1 MYKAKKVLTSD
12 CDNSVCKTN
21 FSKIF
26 LVEWSN
32 DCCLVFFVKW
42 QKVGCYWKIF
52 KSVFFFFWMHFI
64 LVSCLG
70 SVAKE
75 TNHVLKD
82 FSQEFSKHHFNQS
95 KVSRFSLPKETSNY
109 CWPVDQRNRIFVNSF
124 LPWIVTNWQYSNK
137 KSCGF
142 CCILF

>member
-42 QKVGCYWKIF
+42 QKVGCFWKIF

-82 FSQEFSKHHFNQS
+82 FSQKKANLLSLPMQKNNFWNTISARVEYPESLCRTRRQFTVDLLTKEIVFWWI
-95 KVSRFSLPKETSNY
+95 VFSLE
-109 CWPVDQRNRIFVNSF
+109 
-124 LPWIVTNWQYSNK
+124 
-137 KSCGF
+137 
-142 CCILF
+142 